1 MYTKHKCKWRKDRQL
16 PLTLRGSKEDLQSIR
31 ILPHEDASNYLMHPL
46 TVLVSLTY
54 LRVLLCHIEAHR
66 KSLLGEF
73 VGEQCIAS
81 LGVWPTL
88 FSSVAHRRFR
98 SAPVLSEH
106 VSSHSFIPTGVW
118 SRVPEDAGDGC
129 CGVLVNVF
137 GLEGRVVRELHHSF
151 SKCCFF
157 FLYSSEKSSCI
168 SRAKK
173 EFGTGQG
180 KMQYALEGF
189 REVRSS
195 LSCSLG
201 IPQLL
206 MRCRRES
213 FTFWVCSHRC
223 FGWGVSI
230 CGGGYSSVNS
240 CA

>member
-1 MYTKHKCKWRKDRQL
+1 MYTKHNCKWRKDRQL

-88 FSSVAHRRFR
+88 FSSVAHRRSR

-106 VSSHSFIPTGVW
+106 VSSHSFIPTEVW
-118 SRVPEDAGDGC
+118 SCVPEDAGDGC

-157 FLYSSEKSSCI
+157 FSTALKSPAAFHEQRRSLERARVRCNMLSKVLGKSGAVCLAAWASHSC
-168 SRAKK
+168 
-173 EFGTGQG
+173 
-180 KMQYALEGF
+180 
-189 REVRSS
+189 
-195 LSCSLG
+195 
-201 IPQLL
+201 
-206 MRCRRES
+206 
-213 FTFWVCSHRC
+213 
-223 FGWGVSI
+223 
-230 CGGGYSSVNS
+230 
-240 CA
+240 